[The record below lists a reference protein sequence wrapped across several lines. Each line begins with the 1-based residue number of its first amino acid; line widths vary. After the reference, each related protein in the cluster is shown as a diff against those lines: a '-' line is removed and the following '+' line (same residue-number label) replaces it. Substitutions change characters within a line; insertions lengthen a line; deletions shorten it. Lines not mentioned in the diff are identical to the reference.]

1 MRLRKWLIALLAA
14 VMSVTTLVAFA
25 ACRQDEGQNDQPVTE
40 GPETGVYYYETPL
53 SEEYQIAL
61 NNGNQFTFLVMGE
74 NKTGTYTLSGESLV
88 LDFARAEDGE
98 VTATLADD
106 VLSLTYNNSSMR
118 FLKKINYTVRF
129 DAGEGSA
136 VPSVTVVNGK
146 TVAEPDAPV
155 YAGHVFVGWY
165 IDEAHSAPFQFGAQ
179 PVTSDMTLYALW
191 SSRSSDAS
199 EYTVNFD
206 LAYTGEGVQ
215 VPADVKTVGGVVAEL
230 PQPEREGYTFLGW
243 YVSAFNRA
251 DKLTYEYQIGQQLSE
266 DTTLFALWRDNAA
279 TGLAAPEVSVTSEG
293 VTWDRV
299 AGAQSYFVTVTGPEE
314 YSRTSGN
321 ISELHYDIDFASL
334 TEGEYTIVVQAS
346 ASATVTE
353 DAVSST
359 RYFNNKA
366 LARVSGFEIVNSS
379 MLLFEGVP
387 NAQNYYLTIDCGNDE
402 HAHENVAL
410 GSDLRYNIA
419 NCAMQ
424 PGGIRIT
431 VRAEAAGYAS
441 SEAVYIFNREL
452 AQIEEL
458 RFDAATE
465 TVSWDRVPDAVGYVV
480 SVGNGTSSDVSNVNI
495 GNTTSYSLKD
505 FAMGDVVFSVYPQT
519 SGYNSPVASTYT
531 YRKVTPAVPAGIRVE
546 GNLLRWKTVAGAQSY
561 TVRVNGTEYEASAS
575 QFDLSDYV
583 EDGETFVV
591 EIRANGAAGSS
602 LWSNAQSMNYL
613 AITEAPV
620 YSGGILSW
628 NPVVGA
634 AYYEVQVNDG
644 EPIRVANNRTS
655 VSVTLTQGGEN
666 LLRFRFANDD
676 GEASAWSDAVAVQA
690 YTIAFD
696 ERGGTPVDD
705 IYAAYGDPIVLPS
718 SEQSRYNFGGWYDVP
733 GGAASGGTR
742 FEDAV
747 FMEREDILLYAYW
760 TLRSYQVNL
769 DSEGGSL
776 TSDTA
781 SLVYSEGFTLEVP
794 ANSSSRDER
803 YMFYG
808 WYQYPNG
815 AGVRYTD
822 ENGDSLVN
830 WTIDEN
836 GTTLYAFWLQVFE
849 FGSQTD
855 GYSVRKGPDIG
866 RVTSL
871 RIPVSYNGQ
880 PVTALLGAA
889 FEDCTN
895 LREINIPNSIVT
907 IGASDDRSGPFVGCS
922 NLQTINVY
930 EVEGVYDPQ
939 YLSIDGVLFET
950 AESGSTTDVLRLAS
964 FPMGRTGAYTVPEG
978 VQVLPA
984 RIFAATRI
992 TSVTLPASLMS
1003 IEQTAFYNC
1012 DYLTEVNFSATP
1024 AGSQSVALTI
1034 RSRAFQNCE
1043 NLREITLPQR
1053 LSSFGS
1059 DGEDDE
1065 TVNDAASVFTGCDAL
1080 QYIYIENNGTTAS
1093 GLSAKNGL
1101 LCDSTGETILYA
1113 PLGRSGEL
1121 TIPDGVVAI
1130 GESAF
1135 EGRDGL
1141 TSVIFPYVVTT
1152 IGVDA
1157 FRNCEGLRSIT
1168 FVGLENS
1175 PWETSIGQSAFYGC
1189 SALREIVFTA
1199 NSNVVSIG
1207 NTAFAYC
1214 DQLTTLTLPA
1224 SVREVGQQ
1232 AFRDCARLREL
1243 TLVGNDDGLTF
1254 GDSVFQNCVVL
1265 NTINFSASVGEFA
1278 FHSVF
1283 DGCDNLISINVDP
1296 ANQTYSSDDG
1306 ILFNKDRTSLLF
1318 YSRLKGNYEIP
1329 ESVTTIGTSAFA
1341 DNGLITSVTIGANV
1355 TTIEAGAF
1363 QSVVNLASLN
1373 IEGGDNALI
1382 IGENAF
1388 ASCVE
1393 LTELTLPARVTEVSS
1408 GAFMNAAKIATLTL
1422 NDGLKVIGAQAFSGT
1437 GIESVA
1443 IPNTVTSLG
1452 GGAFAKCASLATF
1465 TFDAGGTE
1473 DLVLGDSDSSV
1484 GGLVRG
1490 TDVEAIEL
1498 PSRLVR
1504 IGAYALAGI
1513 TTLTDLTFEEG
1524 ARLAE
1529 LGDYSL
1535 AQTALNEFAVP
1546 ASLTVIGQAAFGE
1559 CEDLASI
1566 DFSAAALLTEIADEA
1581 FYGCTS
1587 LTEVALPVNLETL
1600 GSDVFGGC
1608 SKLTAISIDESNTF
1622 YTSID
1627 DVLYNAAV
1635 TEILVFPANRTAAYT
1650 LPETITAIVDDQF
1663 ADSKVTEVILH
1674 DAVTSIG
1681 ENAFDGSAIT
1691 QMTIPSGVTS
1701 IGEEAFA
1708 NTEDLESVT
1717 FLGNGVTA
1725 LAYRIFYYS
1734 GIQSITLP
1742 NRLSSIENN
1751 AFQYSDLVSVNIP
1764 ASVRTIGTYAFA
1776 RTSSLTSVTF
1786 DENSVLESIGNYA
1799 FQYAGDDGVD
1809 VVSITIPATV
1819 TTLGTN
1825 LFADSEFTSVSFAPG
1840 SAVTMIPRYMFDGA
1854 ARLTSFT
1861 IPANVTTLEGYAF
1874 QDSGLESIK
1883 IPLSVKTFGHTSRSS
1898 TYGSI
1903 FSGCT
1908 DLATVEFEDS
1918 TEESDAL
1925 TWLGSN
1931 MFEGCTSLKSILLPA
1946 RLTSVPTAAFSGCTS
1961 LTTVKFAENSR
1972 IKQIGNTAFANTKIA
1987 SIELPEGLEKLG
1999 GDTSTTS
2006 ANSAPFYRV
2015 ATLTS
2020 IELPASLTT
2029 VNPNS
2034 FSTGY
2039 STSSTGRN
2047 NLANIYVAEGSATF
2061 KAIDG
2066 VLFSAD
2072 GKTLVQYPFGRKA
2085 SSYTIPEGT
2094 ETVGA
2099 YAFGLASSANYYA
2112 RNLTS
2117 VTFADTVT
2125 SIESYAFYENDTITS
2140 LTLPSN
2146 LTTISSNAFSGMD
2159 YLVTVNLSAS
2169 VVSIEERAFYSC
2181 DRLATLNIPEDSQ
2194 LATIG
2199 ANAFYGCAIRSLS
2212 IPASLVTLG
2221 DHAFYNNAELASLT
2235 FAEDGN
2241 LTAIGDYAFYGCYG
2255 YTTLTIPAYIE
2266 TIGVRA
2272 FYSSSSSSSKLK
2284 QVIFE
2289 EGSRLTTIGDYAFY
2303 NSGALET
2310 IGEAVVGADGETQYV
2325 LPASITEIGADA
2337 FYGCKKLQYVLF
2349 ADNSALTAV
2358 GSYAFGSCS
2367 SLKEIVIPNSVSSI
2381 GTYIF
2386 SSCSSLETVVLPAS
2400 LSEIPQS
2407 AFNGTTKLT
2416 TLTYHGSSRANPVE
2430 LSGSVVKIGNMA
2442 FQNSGITNIV
2452 IPESVTEIGNSAF
2465 AQTSASAPKA
2475 LQSVTFEG
2483 TSLSSLGTSA
2493 FKGCE
2498 ELVSINLPEGLTELG
2513 EEVFMNCTSLT
2524 EIVLPSTLRTIGES
2538 AFEGCENLVEAELLP
2553 GITSIGESA
2562 FSGCTKLESVTI
2574 RATLAEIG
2582 ANAFAN
2588 CPNLSFEI
2596 DEQNTSF
2603 VIENGI
2609 MYDAMQTEI
2618 VTIVSLPEGAV
2629 VIPDTVSSIPAG
2641 AFAGSLIT
2649 SITLPES
2656 ITEIG
2661 NDMFANCVNLEEVT
2675 LRGRVTSIGA
2685 RAFQNCTALKSFEVG
2700 RYVES
2705 IGANA
2710 FENCTS
2716 LVTLTFESNGV
2727 DDLQILSYAFA
2738 NCTSLESVTFPYRL
2752 RNANATVAYGS
2763 PTMGIGRY
2771 AFANCTSLKS
2781 VSFEESSFG
2790 SFTLGLGIGDYAFSG
2805 CTELTSVTLPDYLTN
2820 TYVSYGGE
2828 GEYYETIGSYAFQN
2842 CSKLSTIDFGSTI
2855 TETTRYLIGD
2865 YAFRN
2870 CTSLTTLNL
2879 PDSVDLAD
2887 AGDYAFSG
2895 CSKLESVSLPAAGRF
2910 RLTIMNS
2917 DLTAVGVFSGCHAL
2931 TTVEIRE
2938 SFDTLLNKDSD
2949 NELARDY
2956 YRGQVGDSWF
2966 RNCIG
2971 LTKVTFTNPASIYTI
2986 RTGAFMNCSKLTNF
3000 ELPEGLAEL
3009 GGAVFAGCSSISSM
3023 TLPEGL
3029 ATLGTAVSTTSGIDS
3044 GIGIFTGTSITSLVI
3059 PSTVTSI
3066 APGAFAGCALQSL
3079 TVAPAAEGA
3088 TAAYVAEN
3096 NVLYNA
3102 DKTLLVAY
3110 ASSNTEFTIPASV
3123 TEIEEYAFSGSAI
3136 ENITIPATVQYVGE
3150 GAFSDCIDLTT
3161 VVFEGSVGVSATYQ
3175 NQLADFMFA
3184 GCTSLESVT
3193 LPENLEV
3200 IGASAFDGCGSLT
3213 SIQLPSTLKTLDER
3227 SFAETGFTSFEIPA
3241 SLLATAYSSGFVEG
3255 ALAGCSNLTAI
3266 TVAEGNANYVSVDGV
3281 LYSADKTILLAY
3293 PAGKTD
3299 TSFVVPK
3306 GVVDIAAYAFSGAVN
3321 LKSITIASTVT
3332 TMGSS
3337 YYGPFVD
3344 CPNLEEITVAED
3356 NSVYSV
3362 VDGVLYEL
3370 KGTSLVLVAYLPTRE
3385 GDTFVVEIPEGF
3397 TGITQ
3402 FIIGG
3407 GAFIGTNLKHIYL
3420 TGDVSTVRSNAFEG
3434 WTSEQ
3439 NIYVVMDD
3447 APYWTELT
3455 EGGVT
3460 GNVVYIN
3467 AEDIPD
3473 PTSPETP
3480 AEGAQQP

>member
-1 MRLRKWLIALLAA
+1 MRLKKWLIALLAA

-165 IDEAHSAPFQFGAQ
+165 VDEAHSAPFQFGAQ

-191 SSRSSDAS
+191 SARSSDAS

-206 LAYTGEGVQ
+206 LGYTGEGVQ
-215 VPADVKTVGGVVAEL
+215 APADVKTVGGVVAEL
-230 PQPEREGYTFLGW
+230 PQPERENYTFLGW
-243 YVSAFNRA
+243 YVSAFNSA
-251 DKLTYEYQIGQQLSE
+251 DKLTYEYQVGQQLSE

-299 AGAQSYFVTVTGPEE
+299 SGAQSYAVTVTGPDE

-419 NCAMQ
+419 NCVMQ

-441 SEAVYIFNREL
+441 SEAVYVYNREL

-480 SVGNGTSSDVSNVNI
+480 SVGNGTTSYVSNVNI

-531 YRKVTPAVPAGIRVE
+531 YHKATPAVPAGLHVK
-546 GNLLRWKTVAGAQSY
+546 GNLLRWDTVGGAQTY
-561 TVRVNGTEYEASAS
+561 TVRVNGTEYEVSAS

-591 EIRANGAAGSS
+591 QIRANGAAGSS

-620 YSGGILSW
+620 YSGGVLSW

-644 EPIRVANNRTS
+644 EPIRVANDRTS

-666 LLRFRFANDD
+666 LLRFRFVDND
-676 GEASAWSDAVAVQA
+676 GEASEWSDAVAVQA

-794 ANSSSRDER
+794 VNSSSRDER

-889 FEDCTN
+889 FEDCTS

-1283 DGCDNLISINVDP
+1283 DGCDNLVSINVDP

-1329 ESVTTIGTSAFA
+1329 ESVKTIGASAFA
-1341 DNGLITSVTIGANV
+1341 DNELITSLTIGANV
-1355 TTIEAGAF
+1355 TMIEAGAF
-1363 QSVVNLASLN
+1363 QSLINLTSLN
-1373 IEGGDNALI
+1373 IESGDNALI

-1388 ASCVE
+1388 ASCIG

-1408 GAFMNAAKIATLTL
+1408 GAFMNATQIETLTL

-1566 DFSAAALLTEIADEA
+1566 DFSAATLLTEIADEA

-1742 NRLSSIENN
+1742 NRLTSIGNY
-1751 AFQYSDLVSVNIP
+1751 AFCRSGLVSINIP

-1776 RTSSLTSVTF
+1776 STSAIGSSLTSVTF
-1786 DENSVLESIGNYA
+1786 DANSVLESIGNYA
-1799 FQYAGDDGVD
+1799 FQYAGDEDAD

-1883 IPLSVKTFGHTSRSS
+1883 IPLSVKTFGHTRGSS

-2034 FSTGY
+2034 FSTG
-2039 STSSTGRN
+2039 SSTGRN
-2047 NLANIYVAEGSATF
+2047 NLANIYVAEGSTTF
-2061 KAIDG
+2061 KDIDG

-2072 GKTLVQYPFGRKA
+2072 GKTLVQYPFGRTA
-2085 SSYTIPEGT
+2085 PSYTIPEGT

-2099 YAFGLASSANYYA
+2099 YAFGLASGTNYYA
-2112 RNLTS
+2112 GKLTS

-2125 SIESYAFYENDTITS
+2125 TIEGYAFNENDSITS
-2140 LTLPSN
+2140 LTLPSK
-2146 LTTISSNAFSGMD
+2146 LTTISSYAFTKMD
-2159 YLVTVNLSAS
+2159 GLLSVNLPAS
-2169 VVSIEERAFYSC
+2169 VVSIEEHAFDSC
-2181 DRLATLNIPEDSQ
+2181 DKLATLNIPEDSQ
-2194 LATIG
+2194 LVTIG
-2199 ANAFYGCAIRSLS
+2199 NYAFKGCMIKSLS
-2212 IPASLVTLG
+2212 LPASLVTLG
-2221 DHAFYNNAELASLT
+2221 TEAFRDNAELASLT

-2241 LTAIGDYAFYGCYG
+2241 LTAIGDYAFYGCYRF
-2255 YTTLTIPAYIE
+2255 TTLTIPAYIE
-2266 TIGVRA
+2266 TIGDYA
-2272 FYSSSSSSSKLK
+2272 FYGSTSSSKLE

-2289 EGSRLTTIGDYAFY
+2289 KGSRLTTIGARAFQ
-2303 NSGALET
+2303 NNKALET

-2325 LPASITEIGADA
+2325 LPASITEIGDNAFYSCAGLQYLLFAEDTSLTTLGNSV
-2337 FYGCKKLQYVLF
+2337 FYGC
-2349 ADNSALTAV
+2349 
-2358 GSYAFGSCS
+2358 S
-2367 SLKEIVIPNSVSSI
+2367 SLEEIVIPNSVSSI
-2381 GTYIF
+2381 GTGLF
-2386 SSCSSLETVVLPAS
+2386 GSCTSLETIVLPSS
-2400 LSEIPQS
+2400 LSEIPNNTFQ
-2407 AFNGTTKLT
+2407 TTKSLT
-2416 TLTYHGSSRANPVE
+2416 TLTYHGSLRANPVE
-2430 LSGSVVKIGNMA
+2430 LPGSVVKIGNNA
-2442 FQNSGITNIV
+2442 FQTSAITNIV
-2452 IPESVTEIGNSAF
+2452 IPASVTEIGNYTFNNSSVA
-2465 AQTSASAPKA
+2465 
-2475 LQSVTFEG
+2475 SVTFEG
-2483 TSLSSLGTSA
+2483 TSLSSLGTYA
-2493 FKGCE
+2493 FKGCKD
-2498 ELVSINLPEGLTELG
+2498 LVSINLPEGLTELG
-2513 EEVFMNCTSLT
+2513 KEVFINCTSLT

-2618 VTIVSLPEGAV
+2618 VSIVSLPEGAV

-2710 FENCTS
+2710 FENCTN
-2716 LVTLTFESNGV
+2716 LETLTFESNGV
-2727 DDLQILSYAFA
+2727 TDLQISNYAFA
-2738 NCTSLESVTFPYRL
+2738 NCTSLGSVTFPYRL
-2752 RNANATVAYGS
+2752 RNSGS
-2763 PTMGIGRY
+2763 KMGVGNY
-2771 AFANCTSLKS
+2771 SFENCTSLKS
-2781 VSFEESSFG
+2781 VSFEESSSG
-2790 SFTLGLGIGDYAFSG
+2790 SFTVGLSLGSYSFSG
-2805 CTELTSVTLPDYLTN
+2805 CTGLITVSLPDYLTN
-2820 TYVSYGGE
+2820 TSESHGG
-2828 GEYYETIGSYAFQN
+2828 GGSSGTTYYASIGSYAFQN
-2842 CSKLSTIDFGSTI
+2842 CSKLSTIDFGDTI
-2855 TETTRYLIGD
+2855 NKTTRYLIGD

-2870 CTSLTTLNL
+2870 CTSLTTLRL
-2879 PDSVDLAD
+2879 PDKLDLSDTGND
-2887 AGDYAFSG
+2887 AFNG
-2895 CSKLESVSLPAAGRF
+2895 CSNLSSVSLPAAGRS
-2910 RLTIMNS
+2910 RSTAMND
-2917 DLTAVGVFSGCHAL
+2917 DLAVERVFAGCHAL
-2931 TTVEIRE
+2931 ATVEIRE
-2938 SFDTLLNKDSD
+2938 SFDTMRYKDS
-2949 NELARDY
+2949 ESETYREE
-2956 YRGQVGDSWF
+2956 YRGQIGESWF
-2966 RNCIG
+2966 MNCTG
-2971 LTKVTFTNPASIYTI
+2971 LTTVTFTNPASIYTI

-3029 ATLGTAVSTTSGIDS
+3029 VTLGISTYSSTGIYD
-3044 GIGIFTGTSITSLVI
+3044 GLGVFTGTAITSLVI

-3066 APGAFAGCALQSL
+3066 MPGAFAGCALQSL

-3102 DKTLLVAY
+3102 EKTLLVVY

-3136 ENITIPATVQYVGE
+3136 ESITIPATVQYIGE

-3161 VVFEGSVGVSATYQ
+3161 VVFEGSVGVRVNVSTTYQ

-3193 LPENLEV
+3193 LPEDLEV

-3299 TSFVVPK
+3299 TSFVVPE
-3306 GVVDIAAYAFSGAVN
+3306 GVLDIAAFAFAGATHLESV
-3321 LKSITIASTVT
+3321 TIASTVT

-3337 YYGPFVD
+3337 DYGPFVD
-3344 CPNLEEITVAED
+3344 CPNLKEIKVAQG

-3362 VDGVLYEL
+3362 VDGVLYEHKDSDL
-3370 KGTSLVLVAYLPTRE
+3370 ILVAYLPARE

-3397 TGITQ
+3397 TGINR

-3407 GAFIGTNLKHIYL
+3407 GAFIGANLKHIYL

-3473 PTSPETP
+3473 STSPETP

>member
-165 IDEAHSAPFQFGAQ
+165 VDEAHSAPFQFGAQ

-191 SSRSSDAS
+191 SARSSDAS

-206 LAYTGEGVQ
+206 LGYTGEGVQ
-215 VPADVKTVGGVVAEL
+215 APADVKTVGGVVAEL

-243 YVSAFNRA
+243 YVSAFNSA

-299 AGAQSYFVTVTGPEE
+299 AGAQSYAVTVTGPDE

-321 ISELHYDIDFASL
+321 ISELHYDVDFASL

-480 SVGNGTSSDVSNVNI
+480 SVGNGTTSYISNVNI

-531 YRKVTPAVPAGIRVE
+531 YHKATPAVPAGIRVE
-546 GNLLRWKTVAGAQSY
+546 GNLLRWKTVAGAQTY
-561 TVRVNGTEYEASAS
+561 TVRVNGTEYVASAS

-666 LLRFRFANDD
+666 LLCFRFVDND

-1175 PWETSIGQSAFYGC
+1175 PWETSISNGAFYSC
-1189 SALREIVFTA
+1189 DALERITFAT

-1214 DQLTTLTLPA
+1214 ESLSELTLPA
-1224 SVREVGQQ
+1224 SVQEVGQQ
-1232 AFRDCARLREL
+1232 AFRDCVSLRTL
-1243 TLVGNDDGLTF
+1243 TLVGNADMDLSF
-1254 GDSVFQNCVVL
+1254 GNSAFQNCVSL
-1265 NTINFSASVGEFA
+1265 NTINFSEHVGEFA

-1329 ESVTTIGTSAFA
+1329 ESVKTIGASAFA

-1355 TTIEAGAF
+1355 TVIEEGAF
-1363 QSVVNLASLN
+1363 ENIVRLGSLT
-1373 IEGGDNALI
+1373 IAGGDHALVI
-1382 IGENAF
+1382 EDNAF
-1388 ASCVE
+1388 ASCTQLAAVS
-1393 LTELTLPARVTEVSS
+1393 LPSRVRSVGA
-1408 GAFMNAAKIATLTL
+1408 GAFEGNELLATLEMVA
-1422 NDGLKVIGAQAFSGT
+1422 GLETIGSRAFAGT
-1437 GIESVA
+1437 AVTSVTV
-1443 IPNTVTSLG
+1443 PNTVTSLG
-1452 GGAFAKCASLATF
+1452 GGAFADCASLT
-1465 TFDAGGTE
+1465 
-1473 DLVLGDSDSSV
+1473 
-1484 GGLVRG
+1484 
-1490 TDVEAIEL
+1490 
-1498 PSRLVR
+1498 
-1504 IGAYALAGI
+1504 
-1513 TTLTDLTFEEG
+1513 
-1524 ARLAE
+1524 
-1529 LGDYSL
+1529 SL
-1535 AQTALNEFAVP
+1535 AFA
-1546 ASLTVIGQAAFGE
+1546 SGGKEKLVITDAKE
-1559 CEDLASI
+1559 
-1566 DFSAAALLTEIADEA
+1566 AD
-1581 FYGCTS
+1581 
-1587 LTEVALPVNLETL
+1587 
-1600 GSDVFGGC
+1600 GG
-1608 SKLTAISIDESNTF
+1608 
-1622 YTSID
+1622 
-1627 DVLYNAAV
+1627 
-1635 TEILVFPANRTAAYT
+1635 ILSGT
-1650 LPETITAIVDDQF
+1650 
-1663 ADSKVTEVILH
+1663 KV
-1674 DAVTSIG
+1674 
-1681 ENAFDGSAIT
+1681 
-1691 QMTIPSGVTS
+1691 
-1701 IGEEAFA
+1701 
-1708 NTEDLESVT
+1708 ESVT
-1717 FLGNGVTA
+1717 
-1725 LAYRIFYYS
+1725 
-1734 GIQSITLP
+1734 LP
-1742 NRLSSIENN
+1742 IRL
-1751 AFQYSDLVSVNIP
+1751 
-1764 ASVRTIGTYAFA
+1764 T
-1776 RTSSLTSVTF
+1776 
-1786 DENSVLESIGNYA
+1786 SIGNYA
-1799 FQYAGDDGVD
+1799 FYGSKLLADVLFETGTVALSEIGDYAFAETAINIFNVPSNVVSIGEGAFAECVSLESFTFADSAKVEKIGEVAFYGSISLQTITLPHSLTSLGVNAFDGCSNLVSVSIVDGNAKYVSEDGVLYNAEKTIIEVFPEGRTAPYTLPSSITEIADNMFQNSKVTGVILHGD
-1809 VVSITIPATV
+1809 VTSIGDAAFYGATALKSVVMAEGLTTIGEEAFYGSGVEELTIPSTVSSIGEYAFSMMPALTKAVFLDKADGTPGALEVLTGRAFQAYDMDMPTFESRLKEIVFPSGLKEIGQSALQSTALEKVVFPSTLTKVGNNAFQYCESLTLVDFGENKVLESIGQRAFNQSGSATADEAIVKLPVGSPDGWTMGMFIFQGSNFTEITFAEETTIETFPKAAFGYSLRLSSFTIPESVTSIADGNAVSTSFPMGQAAFNNTNLSSITIPSTLTSLGNYTFTDCVNLKTVIFEESDEELDLGTGVFRNCVALNNVKLPSRIKTLSQYTFDGCTIMDKITFAENGLESIANTAFGRTAFTSMVLPEGLKSLGTKNTSGTGSVFYFCSRLESVTLPSTLESISHSALYTGSYATTSGTVRPALKNIYVKEGNKNFSSKDGVLFNGDGTELLKYPVGRSSVNYEVPSGTKLIGQYAFGMASGYYAPIQSVKLPATV
-1819 TTLGTN
+1819 TKIDQNAFKYNATLVSINFSEGLTEIGTSAFESATSLQNFTLPNSLVTLGKTAFKNAESLTTISMPDRLVSILASTFESCGGLTTVDLNNVVSIDSKAFKDCALTSISFPKDLRTLGT
-1825 LFADSEFTSVSFAPG
+1825 
-1840 SAVTMIPRYMFDGA
+1840 
-1854 ARLTSFT
+1854 
-1861 IPANVTTLEGYAF
+1861 YAF
-1874 QDSGLESIK
+1874 QNNKLVSVEFPENGALTSLPNYLFQDNTSLESIK
-1883 IPLSVKTFGHTSRSS
+1883 IPAYIESFGNNIFDGCTGLEIVELGANSKLSKLGTNAFKDAESLLYFGEPVSVGTDEVQYVIPAAISELPSS
-1898 TYGSI
+1898 V
-1903 FSGCT
+1903 FSGCES
-1908 DLATVEFEDS
+1908 LAEICFAHNSGLLKV
-1918 TEESDAL
+1918 
-1925 TWLGSN
+1925 GS
-1931 MFEGCTSLKSILLPA
+1931 S
-1946 RLTSVPTAAFSGCTS
+1946 AFSGCSSLLEIDLPESVTS
-1961 LTTVKFAENSR
+1961 
-1972 IKQIGNTAFANTKIA
+1972 IA
-1987 SIELPEGLEKLG
+1987 SSAFRDCESLRRMSLPDGLTELPSSLFYGCSALEEVELP
-1999 GDTSTTS
+1999 
-2006 ANSAPFYRV
+2006 AN
-2015 ATLTS
+2015 LTS
-2020 IELPASLTT
+2020 IGQNVFRMS
-2029 VNPNS
+2029 
-2034 FSTGY
+2034 
-2039 STSSTGRN
+2039 
-2047 NLANIYVAEGSATF
+2047 
-2061 KAIDG
+2061 
-2066 VLFSAD
+2066 
-2072 GKTLVQYPFGRKA
+2072 
-2085 SSYTIPEGT
+2085 
-2094 ETVGA
+2094 
-2099 YAFGLASSANYYA
+2099 GL
-2112 RNLTS
+2112 R
-2117 VTFADTVT
+2117 
-2125 SIESYAFYENDTITS
+2125 SI
-2140 LTLPSN
+2140 
-2146 LTTISSNAFSGMD
+2146 M
-2159 YLVTVNLSAS
+2159 
-2169 VVSIEERAFYSC
+2169 
-2181 DRLATLNIPEDSQ
+2181 
-2194 LATIG
+2194 
-2199 ANAFYGCAIRSLS
+2199 
-2212 IPASLVTLG
+2212 IPA
-2221 DHAFYNNAELASLT
+2221 
-2235 FAEDGN
+2235 
-2241 LTAIGDYAFYGCYG
+2241 
-2255 YTTLTIPAYIE
+2255 
-2266 TIGVRA
+2266 
-2272 FYSSSSSSSKLK
+2272 
-2284 QVIFE
+2284 
-2289 EGSRLTTIGDYAFY
+2289 
-2303 NSGALET
+2303 
-2310 IGEAVVGADGETQYV
+2310 
-2325 LPASITEIGADA
+2325 
-2337 FYGCKKLQYVLF
+2337 
-2349 ADNSALTAV
+2349 
-2358 GSYAFGSCS
+2358 
-2367 SLKEIVIPNSVSSI
+2367 
-2381 GTYIF
+2381 
-2386 SSCSSLETVVLPAS
+2386 
-2400 LSEIPQS
+2400 
-2407 AFNGTTKLT
+2407 
-2416 TLTYHGSSRANPVE
+2416 
-2430 LSGSVVKIGNMA
+2430 
-2442 FQNSGITNIV
+2442 
-2452 IPESVTEIGNSAF
+2452 SVTEIGKYAF
-2465 AQTSASAPKA
+2465 TGSEK
-2475 LQSVTFEG
+2475 LESVTFEEG
-2483 TSLSSLGTSA
+2483 SSLTEIEDSTSGNIDGA
-2493 FKGCE
+2493 FAECTALKY
-2498 ELVSINLPEGLTELG
+2498 INLPEGLTVIPEDLFNG
-2513 EEVFMNCTSLT
+2513 CTSL
-2524 EIVLPSTLRTIGES
+2524 ESIVIPTTITRIGEA
-2538 AFEGCENLVEAELLP
+2538 AFEGCVKLA
-2553 GITSIGESA
+2553 SISIYA
-2562 FSGCTKLESVTI
+2562 SVV
-2574 RATLAEIG
+2574 EIG

-2588 CPNLSFEI
+2588 CPNLTLDI
-2596 DEQNTSF
+2596 DERNTEF
-2603 VIENGI
+2603 LLEDGI
-2609 MYDAMQTEI
+2609 LYNSSRTEI
-2618 VTIVSLPEGAV
+2618 VAILSLPEGEV
-2629 VIPDTVSSIPAG
+2629 VISDTIESVPAG
-2641 AFAGSLIT
+2641 AFAGSAIT
-2649 SITLPES
+2649 KITLPAS
-2656 ITEIG
+2656 VTEIG
-2661 NDMFANCVNLEEVT
+2661 ANMFANCVNLKEVVLNGQIT
-2675 LRGRVTSIGA
+2675 
-2685 RAFQNCTALKSFEVG
+2685 
-2700 RYVES
+2700 S

-2710 FENCTS
+2710 FENCTALES
-2716 LVTLTFESNGV
+2716 FKVGRHVTSIGTSAFEGCTNLDTLTFESGGTN
-2727 DDLQILSYAFA
+2727 A
-2738 NCTSLESVTFPYRL
+2738 L
-2752 RNANATVAYGS
+2752 R
-2763 PTMGIGRY
+2763 IG
-2771 AFANCTSLKS
+2771 T
-2781 VSFEESSFG
+2781 
-2790 SFTLGLGIGDYAFSG
+2790 
-2805 CTELTSVTLPDYLTN
+2805 
-2820 TYVSYGGE
+2820 
-2828 GEYYETIGSYAFQN
+2828 
-2842 CSKLSTIDFGSTI
+2842 
-2855 TETTRYLIGD
+2855 

-2870 CTSLTTLNL
+2870 CTSLGSVLFPLHLRNSGNNVAIGMNAFEGCANLKSVSFEEGISNLSGSVSIGSRAFLNCTSL
-2879 PDSVDLAD
+2879 
-2887 AGDYAFSG
+2887 G
-2895 CSKLESVSLPAAGRF
+2895 SVSLPDYMSSSLSLAAIGSDAFKGCRMLKEVDF
-2910 RLTIMNS
+2910 GSTATPGANNYYIADGAFAYCTALTELILPTSLAYVDGTDYDTGIFEGCRNLMTVTLPAS
-2917 DLTAVGVFSGCHAL
+2917 DASSALRNLFNGCSNL
-2931 TTVEIRE
+2931 TTVTVLPVLGVVPTCYVGDGW
-2938 SFDTLLNKDSD
+2938 FAGCKQLTTVVLPDTLTGIG
-2949 NELARDY
+2949 AAA
-2956 YRGQVGDSWF
+2956 F
-2966 RNCIG
+2966 RNCTSLEAI
-2971 LTKVTFTNPASIYTI
+2971 A
-2986 RTGAFMNCSKLTNF
+2986 
-3000 ELPEGLAEL
+3000 LPEGLKSI
-3009 GGAVFAGCSSISSM
+3009 GAAAFEGCSRLSDV
-3023 TLPEGL
+3023 TLPS
-3029 ATLGTAVSTTSGIDS
+3029 TLTS
-3044 GIGIFTGTSITSLVI
+3044 IGDAGDTDFTG
-3059 PSTVTSI
+3059 
-3066 APGAFAGCALQSL
+3066 GAFAG
-3079 TVAPAAEGA
+3079 T
-3088 TAAYVAEN
+3088 
-3096 NVLYNA
+3096 
-3102 DKTLLVAY
+3102 
-3110 ASSNTEFTIPASV
+3110 
-3123 TEIEEYAFSGSAI
+3123 AI
-3136 ENITIPATVQYVGE
+3136 ESVNLPAGLGQ
-3150 GAFSDCIDLTT
+3150 I
-3161 VVFEGSVGVSATYQ
+3161 SANT
-3175 NQLADFMFA
+3175 FA
-3184 GCTSLESVT
+3184 GCTELTSITVDPANSVYSSVDGN
-3193 LPENLEV
+3193 LYSKDGSVLYVYAAGKPYEPFVIPETVNRIASYAFAGSNITSVVIPETV
-3200 IGASAFDGCGSLT
+3200 TEIGASAFANCENLLTVEFKNVMSVLPAGIFDGCMAITEVTLPNGLVSVGEKAFYNCRSLET
-3213 SIQLPSTLKTLDER
+3213 IELPDSVMSLGAYAFGYSGL
-3227 SFAETGFTSFEIPA
+3227 TSFEVTA
-3241 SLLATAYSSGFVEG
+3241 SIGSIAEGAFAGNKITAYSV
-3255 ALAGCSNLTAI
+3255 
-3266 TVAEGNANYVSVDGV
+3266 
-3281 LYSADKTILLAY
+3281 SADNMLYQTIDGNLY
-3293 PAGKTD
+3293 NKAGTNLISYASGKAETA
-3299 TSFVVPK
+3299 FVIPE
-3306 GVVDIAAYAFSGAVN
+3306 GVTRIANSAFERAVN
-3321 LKSITIASTVT
+3321 LQSVTIASTVT
-3332 TMGSS
+3332 AIGDRAFS
-3337 YYGPFVD
+3337 Y
-3344 CPNLEEITVAED
+3344 CTSITDFLVAEGNQYYYSID
-3356 NSVYSV
+3356 GMLYYWEGGSNVYVSLV
-3362 VDGVLYEL
+3362 AYAMGRSD
-3370 KGTSLVLVAYLPTRE
+3370 TSLVLTLPKLSSSVRNLRIEE
-3385 GDTFVVEIPEGF
+3385 GAFAGSELEKIYMPSFVVSVYHG
-3397 TGITQ
+3397 
-3402 FIIGG
+3402 
-3407 GAFIGTNLKHIYL
+3407 
-3420 TGDVSTVRSNAFEG
+3420 AFEG
-3434 WTSEQ
+3434 WSSDQT
-3439 NIYVVMDD
+3439 IYYVIFYPNAGSLSWSDYSNGEID
-3447 APYWTELT
+3447 ATVIAIP
-3455 EGGVT
+3455 
-3460 GNVVYIN
+3460 
-3467 AEDIPD
+3467 EDEF

-3480 AEGAQQP
+3480 AEGAQRP

>member
-165 IDEAHSAPFQFGAQ
+165 VDEAHSAPFQFGAQ

-191 SSRSSDAS
+191 SARSSDAS

-206 LAYTGEGVQ
+206 LGYTGEGVQ
-215 VPADVKTVGGVVAEL
+215 APADVKTVGGVVAEL

-243 YVSAFNRA
+243 YVSAFNSA

-299 AGAQSYFVTVTGPEE
+299 SGAQSYAVTVTGPDE

-321 ISELHYDIDFASL
+321 ISELHYDVDFASL

-441 SEAVYIFNREL
+441 SEAVYIYNREL

-480 SVGNGTSSDVSNVNI
+480 SVGNGTTSYVSNVNI

-505 FAMGDVVFSVYPQT
+505 FAIGDVVFSVYPQT

-546 GNLLRWKTVAGAQSY
+546 GNLLRWDTVTGAQTY
-561 TVRVNGTEYEASAS
+561 TVRVNGTEYEVSAS

-591 EIRANGAAGSS
+591 QIRANGAAGSS

-620 YSGGILSW
+620 YSGGVLSW

-644 EPIRVANNRTS
+644 EPIRVANDRTS

-676 GEASAWSDAVAVQA
+676 GEASEWSDAVAVQA

-1214 DQLTTLTLPA
+1214 DLLTTLTLPA

-1243 TLVGNDDGLTF
+1243 TLVGNEDGLTF

-1355 TTIEAGAF
+1355 TMIEAGAF

-1422 NDGLKVIGAQAFSGT
+1422 NNGLKVIGAQAFSGT

-1566 DFSAAALLTEIADEA
+1566 DFSAATLLTEIADEA

-1608 SKLTAISIDESNTF
+1608 SELTAISIDESNTF

-1627 DVLYNAAV
+1627 DVLYNADV

-1717 FLGNGVTA
+1717 FLGNGVTT
-1725 LAYRIFYYS
+1725 LAYRIFYSS
-1734 GIQSITLP
+1734 GIQTITLP
-1742 NRLSSIENN
+1742 NRLTSIGNY
-1751 AFQYSDLVSVNIP
+1751 AFCRSGLVSINIP

-1776 RTSSLTSVTF
+1776 STSAIGSSLTSVTF
-1786 DENSVLESIGNYA
+1786 DANSVLESIGNYA
-1799 FQYAGDDGVD
+1799 FQYAGDEDAD

-1883 IPLSVKTFGHTSRSS
+1883 IPLSVKTFGHTRGSS
-1898 TYGSI
+1898 TYGYT

-1908 DLATVEFEDS
+1908 DLVTVEFEDS

-1961 LTTVKFAENSR
+1961 LTTVGFAENSR

-1987 SIELPEGLEKLG
+1987 FIELPEGLEKLG

-2006 ANSAPFYRV
+2006 YSSAPFYRV

-2020 IELPASLTT
+2020 IELPVSLTT

-2034 FSTGY
+2034 FSTG
-2039 STSSTGRN
+2039 SSTGRN
-2047 NLANIYVAEGSATF
+2047 NLANIYVKEGSATF

-2072 GKTLVQYPFGRKA
+2072 GKTLVQYPFGRTA
-2085 SSYTIPEGT
+2085 PSYTIPEGT

-2099 YAFGLASSANYYA
+2099 YAFGLASGTNYYA
-2112 RNLTS
+2112 GKLTS

-2125 SIESYAFYENDTITS
+2125 TIEGYAFNYDDAITS
-2140 LTLPSN
+2140 LTLPSK
-2146 LTTISSNAFSGMD
+2146 LTTVSSYAFNEMD
-2159 YLVTVNLSAS
+2159 QLVTVNLPAS

-2181 DRLATLNIPEDSQ
+2181 GKLATLNIPEDSQ
-2194 LATIG
+2194 LVTIG
-2199 ANAFYGCAIRSLS
+2199 SEAFDGCAIRSLS
-2212 IPASLVTLG
+2212 LPASLVTLG
-2221 DHAFYNNAELASLT
+2221 TEAFRDNAELAGLT

-2241 LTAIGDYAFYGCYG
+2241 LTAIGDYAFYGCYRF
-2255 YTTLTIPAYIE
+2255 TTLTIPAYIE
-2266 TIGVRA
+2266 TIGDYA
-2272 FYSSSSSSSKLK
+2272 FYGSTSSSKLE

-2289 EGSRLTTIGDYAFY
+2289 KGSRLTTIGARAFQ
-2303 NSGALET
+2303 NNKALET

-2325 LPASITEIGADA
+2325 LPASITEIGDNAFYSCAGLQYLLFAEDTSLTTLGNSV
-2337 FYGCKKLQYVLF
+2337 FYGC
-2349 ADNSALTAV
+2349 
-2358 GSYAFGSCS
+2358 S
-2367 SLKEIVIPNSVSSI
+2367 SLEEIVIPNSVSSI
-2381 GTYIF
+2381 GTGLF
-2386 SSCSSLETVVLPAS
+2386 GSCTSLETIVLPSS
-2400 LSEIPQS
+2400 LSEIPNNTFQ
-2407 AFNGTTKLT
+2407 TTKSLT
-2416 TLTYHGSSRANPVE
+2416 TLTYHGSLRANPVE
-2430 LSGSVVKIGNMA
+2430 LPGSVVKIGNNA
-2442 FQNSGITNIV
+2442 FQTSAITNIV
-2452 IPESVTEIGNSAF
+2452 IPASVTEIGNYTFNNSSVA
-2465 AQTSASAPKA
+2465 
-2475 LQSVTFEG
+2475 SVTFEG
-2483 TSLSSLGTSA
+2483 TSLSSLGTYA
-2493 FKGCE
+2493 FKGCKD
-2498 ELVSINLPEGLTELG
+2498 LVSINLPEGLTELG
-2513 EEVFMNCTSLT
+2513 KEVFINCTSLT

-2618 VTIVSLPEGAV
+2618 VSIVSLPEGAV
-2629 VIPDTVSSIPAG
+2629 DIPDTVSSIPAG

-2661 NDMFANCVNLEEVT
+2661 NGMFENCVNLEEVI
-2675 LRGRVTSIGA
+2675 LKGRVTSIGA

-2716 LVTLTFESNGV
+2716 LETLTFESNGV
-2727 DDLQILSYAFA
+2727 TDLQISTYAFA
-2738 NCTSLESVTFPYRL
+2738 NCTSLGSVTFPYRL
-2752 RNANATVAYGS
+2752 RNSGS
-2763 PTMGIGRY
+2763 NMGVGNY
-2771 AFANCTSLKS
+2771 SFENCTSLKS
-2781 VSFEESSFG
+2781 VSFEESSSG
-2790 SFTLGLGIGDYAFSG
+2790 SFTVGLSLGSYSFSG
-2805 CTELTSVTLPDYLTN
+2805 CTGLITVSLPDYLTN
-2820 TYVSYGGE
+2820 TSEYHGG
-2828 GEYYETIGSYAFQN
+2828 GGSGGTTYYASIGSYAFQN
-2842 CSKLSTIDFGSTI
+2842 CSKLSTIDFGDTI
-2855 TETTRYLIGD
+2855 NETTRYLIGD

-2870 CTSLTTLNL
+2870 CMSLTTLRL
-2879 PDSVDLAD
+2879 PDKLDLSD
-2887 AGDYAFSG
+2887 TGNYAFNG
-2895 CSKLESVSLPAAGRF
+2895 CSNLSSVSLPAAGRSKS
-2910 RLTIMNS
+2910 TAMND
-2917 DLTAVGVFSGCHAL
+2917 DLAVERVFAGCHAL
-2931 TTVEIRE
+2931 ATVEIRE
-2938 SFDTLLNKDSD
+2938 SFDTMRYKDSENETYRED
-2949 NELARDY
+2949 N
-2956 YRGQVGDSWF
+2956 RGQVGDSWF

-2971 LTKVTFTNPASIYTI
+2971 LTTVTFTNPASLYTI

-3029 ATLGTAVSTTSGIDS
+3029 VTLGTTTFSLNNIYQ
-3044 GIGIFTGTSITSLVI
+3044 GIGIFTGTAITSLVI

-3066 APGAFAGCALQSL
+3066 APGAFTGCALQSL

-3136 ENITIPATVQYVGE
+3136 ENITIPATVQYIGE

-3161 VVFEGSVGVSATYQ
+3161 VVFEGSVGVRVSVSTTYQ

-3193 LPENLEV
+3193 LPEDLEV

-3299 TSFVVPK
+3299 TSFVVPE
-3306 GVVDIAAYAFSGAVN
+3306 GVLDIAAFAFAGATHLESV
-3321 LKSITIASTVT
+3321 TIASTVT

-3337 YYGPFVD
+3337 DYGPFVD
-3344 CPNLEEITVAED
+3344 CPNLKEIKVAQG

-3362 VDGVLYEL
+3362 VDGVLYEH
-3370 KGTSLVLVAYLPTRE
+3370 KGSDLILVAYLPARE

-3397 TGITQ
+3397 TGINR

-3407 GAFIGTNLKHIYL
+3407 GAFIGANLKHVYF
-3420 TGDVSTVRSNAFEG
+3420 TEDVYTVRSNAFEG
-3434 WTSEQ
+3434 WTSDQ
-3439 NIYVVMDD
+3439 NIYVITDD
-3447 APYWTELT
+3447 SPNWSDLDD
-3455 EGGVT
+3455 GLVT
-3460 GNVVYIN
+3460 GNVVYID

-3473 PTSPETP
+3473 STSPETR